1 MTTAT
6 MNMEQVASSLAKQ
19 FDVTVLDQIV
29 TAAYNPVDPNRSAAN
44 KALMQLQEAPDLWT
58 KADEMIEKSNN
69 AQTRFFGLQV
79 LDDAIKTRYVMYC
92 MWVAYTYVLI
102 CKRCDSI
109 VVNKEAVVLRVS
121 SGTQEQ
127 FID

>member
-19 FDVTVLDQIV
+19 FDVSILDKIV

-79 LDDAIKTRYVMYC
+79 LDDAIKTRYV
-92 MWVAYTYVLI
+92 V
-102 CKRCDSI
+102 
-109 VVNKEAVVLRVS
+109 E
-121 SGTQEQ
+121 
-127 FID
+127 